1 MKKPV
6 VVVAGLSMLAIMI
19 IASCTKNYT
28 SSGTISVPMP
38 INQLFAGLRTTPQ
51 SINVTA
57 GRDTVVYG
65 AQGTRLHFYV
75 NSFKDATGHILT
87 TGTVNLQL
95 TEMYKSGDMIANH
108 TTTMANGQIL
118 QSGGQISMTA
128 TMNGQTVS
136 ANTYGLGFKRATP
149 AIAPMAIFYGGTANS
164 DSITTW
170 TQADTTGIGV
180 AAEATIQLMDTTGG
194 SATAWQ
200 GYLFDSCTNFTF
212 ANCDWFYNTDSSEVP
227 VSVVL
232 PDTSFNSSN
241 TQVYLV
247 LPNVNRW
254 GGTADTFTAVL
265 SSDQGYGGN
274 NYSAATNTMKIISE
288 GNFNIVPAG
297 LQYELVVITI
307 KNGQYYYWQITGTVP
322 HAGISAT
329 AVMAPD
335 THADVMTKLQAL

>member
-1 MKKPV
+1 M
-6 VVVAGLSMLAIMI
+6 
-19 IASCTKNYT
+19 
-28 SSGTISVPMP
+28 
-38 INQLFAGLRTTPQ
+38 
-51 SINVTA
+51 
-57 GRDTVVYG
+57 
-65 AQGTRLHFYV
+65 
-75 NSFKDATGHILT
+75 
-87 TGTVNLQL
+87 
-95 TEMYKSGDMIANH
+95 
-108 TTTMANGQIL
+108 
-118 QSGGQISMTA
+118 
-128 TMNGQTVS
+128 
-136 ANTYGLGFKRATP
+136 
-149 AIAPMAIFYGGTANS
+149 
-164 DSITTW
+164 
-170 TQADTTGIGV
+170 
-180 AAEATIQLMDTTGG
+180 
-194 SATAWQ
+194 
-200 GYLFDSCTNFTF
+200 
-212 ANCDWFYNTDSSEVP
+212 P